1 MPDRIL
7 RVLEVRRSLYNF
19 NETVIIIEALA
30 EGSKAIK
37 YRRTITLKQA
47 FTEYDPIELR
57 QKLNEY
63 YDSLALRLRL
73 TEKLLKSLEMKP

>member
-1 MPDRIL
+1 MPDKIL
-7 RVLEVRRSLYNF
+7 RILEVRRSLYNF

-30 EGSKAIK
+30 EGSKAVK

-63 YDSLALRLRL
+63 HDKLALSLRL
-73 TEKLLKSLEMKP
+73 TQNLLKSLELRP

>member
-37 YRRTITLKQA
+37 YRRTITLRQA